1 MILNGVN
8 KLQECTLWEHQQF
21 CYDEQLLDC
30 FEKIPFLEENMMYF
44 KDQKHETTI
53 IIQKNYIGEI
63 KKCSHSSTQLNTSHT
78 TLISLFQMDK
88 KGRKEYNGNFIKMWA
103 FW

>member
-1 MILNGVN
+1 M
-8 KLQECTLWEHQQF
+8 T
-21 CYDEQLLDC
+21 C
-30 FEKIPFLEENMMYF
+30 FE
-44 KDQKHETTI
+44 DQKPETTS

-88 KGRKEYNGNFIKMWA
+88 KGRKEYNGNFIKM
-103 FW
+103 

>member
-1 MILNGVN
+1 
-8 KLQECTLWEHQQF
+8 
-21 CYDEQLLDC
+21 
-30 FEKIPFLEENMMYF
+30 MYF

-88 KGRKEYNGNFIKMWA
+88 KGRKEYNGNFIKM
-103 FW
+103 